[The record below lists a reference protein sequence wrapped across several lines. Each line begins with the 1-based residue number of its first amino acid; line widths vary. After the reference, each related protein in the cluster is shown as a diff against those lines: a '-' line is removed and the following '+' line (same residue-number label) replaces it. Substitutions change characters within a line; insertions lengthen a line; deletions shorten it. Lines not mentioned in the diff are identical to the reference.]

1 MSKSSKKA
9 KAKKAREKRA
19 LEQERLQTGGTA
31 AQRRAAQQRAAMQV
45 SKGRRQAS
53 NAYAGVAGMGAAT
66 VGQLRL
72 FRLLNLFTI
81 IGTLTLAAA
90 LGLAVCIPSDAWCQ
104 AVLNFAGYGGIDDA
118 VASPQTLVEAE
129 TVYALVIGLLC
140 LLAARWGKAWLRGDG
155 TFRRFIALTEIT
167 GAGSIGWVVV
177 CLFWAHVV
185 EPISSIIVVVFF
197 VIMATIM
204 RLHRERGR

>member
-1 MSKSSKKA
+1 MSKASKKA
-9 KAKKAREKRA
+9 RAKKAREKRE
-19 LEQERLQTGGTA
+19 LEKERQQTGSTA
-31 AQRRAAQQRAAMQV
+31 AQRQAARQRTAGQAG
-45 SKGRRQAS
+45 KGRRQAS

-90 LGLAVCIPSDAWCQ
+90 LGLAVCIPSEAWCQ

-118 VASPQTLVEAE
+118 IASSRTLIEAE
-129 TVYALVIGLLC
+129 ALYALIIGVLC
-140 LLAARWGKAWLRGDG
+140 LLTARWGKAWLRGDG
-155 TFRRFIALTEIT
+155 TFRRFIALTEVT
-167 GAGSIGWVVV
+167 GAGSIGWLVV